1 MKDQLDIVIVG
12 GVAGGATAAARAR
25 RVNEHANI
33 TIVERGGY
41 VSYANCGLPYFISGD
56 IKDRKKLLLQT
67 PEGFYERYRIQVQT
81 GTEAVGI
88 DRQRK
93 QLHVRNAKG
102 AGVIPYDV
110 LILSQGAQPF
120 VPALRGLPAS
130 NAFALRSVED
140 MDAIDAFIRNSS
152 PKTAVVAGG
161 GFIGLEMA
169 EALHSRGIKVSVVE
183 KLPQLMPPLDVEFAD
198 MVRQH
203 LEANAISV
211 HVGAGLL
218 EVQQSAVLT
227 DTGLTLDA
235 DLVILSMGVKP
246 ELTLAKDAGLEIGST
261 GGVTVNGRM
270 QSSDPSIYAVGDMAE
285 VVHSIT
291 GRKVRIP
298 LAGPAN
304 RQGRVAG
311 SNAAGERLTYHGA
324 MGTSIVKV
332 CDRTAGSTG
341 LTEKA
346 AREAGLETDSAYV
359 HANHHAGY
367 YPGARQLTMKL
378 VFQKSTGRILG
389 AQAFG
394 EEGVDKRIDVIA
406 TAIAGHLNVEDL
418 ESLDLAYAP
427 PYSSANDPVNTLGF
441 VAMNHV
447 RGFSQIV
454 SPMKFREMLSQAAP
468 ALIVDVRNADET
480 AKGHVL
486 GAHLIPL
493 PQLRDRVNEL
503 PKRDRVFVYCQ
514 SGMRSHLASRILAGA
529 GFPEIYNVSGG
540 YRSIT
545 LIPS

>member
-1 MKDQLDIVIVG
+1 MKEPLDIVIVG

-25 RVNEHANI
+25 RVNENANI

-56 IKDRKKLLLQT
+56 IKERRKLLLQT
-67 PEGFYERYRIQVQT
+67 PEGFYERYRIQVRT
-81 GTEAVGI
+81 GTEAVGV
-88 DRQRK
+88 DRERRH
-93 QLHVRNAKG
+93 LHVRSEKG
-102 AGVIPYDV
+102 TGVIPYDV

-120 VPALRGLPAS
+120 VPSMPGLPAS
-130 NAFALRSVED
+130 NAFSLRSVED
-140 MDAIDAFIRNSS
+140 MDAIDEFIRRKE
-152 PKTAVVAGG
+152 PRTAVVAGG

-169 EALHSRGIKVSVVE
+169 EALHSRGLKVEVVE
-183 KLPQLMPPLDVEFAD
+183 KFSQLMPPLDIEFAD

-203 LEANAISV
+203 LESNGIGV
-211 HVGAGLL
+211 HLGTGMA
-218 EVQQSAVLT
+218 EVKGSKVIT
-227 DTGLTLDA
+227 DTGNTLDA
-235 DLVILSMGVKP
+235 DLVILSMGVRP
-246 ELTLAKDAGLEIGST
+246 ELTLAKDAGLEIGPT
-261 GGVTVNGRM
+261 GGVVVNSRM

-285 VVHSIT
+285 VVHQIT
-291 GRKVRIP
+291 GKKVRIP

-311 SNAAGERLTYHGA
+311 SNAAGERMTYRGA
-324 MGTSIVKV
+324 LGTSIVKV
-332 CDRTAGSTG
+332 CDRTAGATG

-346 AREAGLETDSAYV
+346 AREAGFEADSVYV

-367 YPGARQLTMKL
+367 YPGAKQLTMKL
-378 VFQKSTGRILG
+378 VFLKSTGRILG

-394 EEGVDKRIDVIA
+394 QDGVDKRIDVIA
-406 TAIAGHLNVEDL
+406 TAIAGNLTVEDL

-441 VAMNHV
+441 VAMNHM

-454 SPMKFREMLSQAAP
+454 SPMKFREMAA
-468 ALIVDVRNADET
+468 ASKSAVILDVRNPDET
-480 AKGHVL
+480 ARGHVP

-493 PQLRDRVNEL
+493 PQLRDRLHEL
-503 PKRDRVFVYCQ
+503 PRAQRVFVYCQ
-514 SGMRSHLASRILAGA
+514 SGIRSYLASRILAGA

-540 YRSIT
+540 YRSIA